1 MSTSAGLD
9 ENRFTASKQ
18 NTSVTLTHL
27 CLLAMLVTMREK
39 MEKARKI
46 TRAPRI
52 RVPNNE
58 RALFTVEAVKFVG
71 TLQRLSHTGGSV
83 ILAKGPVPPGTQVQI
98 DFTTVLGK
106 VTAQIQFLKTGAERM
121 PLAQGFRFLDMDER
135 SSRRF
140 TAAIEQM
147 QGAGF
152 SDVDEEEQS
161 IGDVASRSL
170 SKVWNAIH
178 RLSVVISRS

>member
-1 MSTSAGLD
+1 
-9 ENRFTASKQ
+9 
-18 NTSVTLTHL
+18 
-27 CLLAMLVTMREK
+27 MLVTMREK

-58 RALFTVEAVKFVG
+58 RALFTVEAVRSVG

-83 ILAKGPVPPGTQVQI
+83 ILAKGPVPPGTQAQI

-106 VTAQIQFLKTGAERM
+106 VTAQIQFLKTGAEGI
-121 PLAQGFRFLDMDER
+121 PLAQGFRFLDMDQR

-170 SKVWNAIH
+170 GKVWNAIH
-178 RLSVVISRS
+178 RLSAAISRS